1 MGDWPD
7 SLPVDVP
14 CPYCEATI
22 DMSGDL
28 DEFTERATA
37 PIRALLTKG
46 PLGNVIAVVPPVLF
60 ARFVQHLSAA
70 HPEMGLDALKESAA
84 G

>member
-7 SLPVDVP
+7 SLPTDVP

-37 PIRALLTKG
+37 SVREILVG
-46 PLGNVIAVVPPVLF
+46 GIMGNLIASSPPVLF
-60 ARFVQHLSAA
+60 ARFVQHLSAS
-70 HPEMGLDALKESAA
+70 HPELGLDELKKSAA
-84 G
+84 S